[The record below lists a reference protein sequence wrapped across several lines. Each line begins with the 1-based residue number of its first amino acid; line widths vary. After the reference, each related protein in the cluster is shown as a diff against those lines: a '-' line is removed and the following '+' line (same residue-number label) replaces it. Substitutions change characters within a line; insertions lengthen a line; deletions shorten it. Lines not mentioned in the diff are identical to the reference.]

1 MFGGQQFISGSVQ
14 CAPNDLFLLLT
25 DGLIEVANAKDEEFG
40 MAGVKAVMS
49 VHASGPPSTMLQAV
63 LDATNSHGHA
73 TDDRSLLFVQ
83 CLRTT

>member
-1 MFGGQQFISGSVQ
+1 MLVGG
-14 CAPNDLFLLLT
+14 LL
-25 DGLIEVANAKDEEFG
+25 EVANTKDEEFG

-73 TDDRSLLFVQ
+73 TDDGSLLFVQ